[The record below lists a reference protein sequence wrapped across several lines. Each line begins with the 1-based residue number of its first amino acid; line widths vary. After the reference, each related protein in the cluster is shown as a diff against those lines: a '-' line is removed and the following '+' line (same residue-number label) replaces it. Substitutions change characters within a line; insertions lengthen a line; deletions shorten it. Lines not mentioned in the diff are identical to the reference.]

1 MTYNKRYEFPELVR
15 KNIEQSD
22 FPIAIYQMIDG
33 KLKTILVTEGLIKMQ
48 GMDRDS
54 LIAYLVDLVD
64 SFLSLFLSFLLD
76 FFLNLKTIS
85 SINVLSSLFIALLK
99 TIDGSILLLAS

>member
-48 GMDRDS
+48 
-54 LIAYLVDLVD
+54 
-64 SFLSLFLSFLLD
+64 
-76 FFLNLKTIS
+76 
-85 SINVLSSLFIALLK
+85 
-99 TIDGSILLLAS
+99 

>member
-54 LIAYLVDLVD
+54 LIAYLDTDMYDRILSEDVLRIKDD
-64 SFLSLFLSFLLD
+64 ARRFLSEG
-76 FFLNLKTIS
+76 KTYNTVYRQKI
-85 SINVLSSLFIALLK
+85 
-99 TIDGSILLLAS
+99 